1 MREPVA
7 TVVGGGIAGL
17 ASAVALARE
26 GWRTTV
32 LERRSGAAEVGAG
45 VAVPGNGVAALH
57 ALGFDAEHLARI
69 GYETTATG
77 FRDAQ
82 GRPILLIPDDRADV
96 RAAVTLLGL
105 HRQRL
110 HAALLRAAEE
120 AGVEV
125 ATDAQVTGVRPG
137 APGGARAEVAWHG
150 GDTDHRKGNAEHRTE
165 TDLVVGADGMWSA
178 VRAALFPGVRPRYSG
193 STSWRAVVPDT
204 ARDGRLAEYWGPDG
218 EFGTMRVSA
227 SELYWYGYVRAP
239 EGAVVGD
246 EHAVARAR
254 FARWAPEIGEL
265 IADTAPER
273 LMRHDVYHLPGGLP
287 GYVRGRVAM
296 VGDAAHAALPTMGQG
311 AATAL
316 EDGVSLGRLV
326 GGRAAHGHDLGRAL
340 AEFDALRR
348 PRCRAIAAQAVLM
361 ARFGADLG
369 GGWRQAVRNS
379 ALRLVPGG
387 AVVRAGF
394 SVARWTPPS
403 VHSPA
408 PTRP

>member
-32 LERRSGAAEVGAG
+32 LERRSGEAEVGAG
-45 VAVPGNGVAALH
+45 VAMLGNGVAALY
-57 ALGFDAEHLARI
+57 ALGFDDERVARI

-77 FRDAQ
+77 FRDAR
-82 GRPILLIPDDRADV
+82 GRGLLLIPDHRPEV
-96 RAAVTLLGL
+96 RAVVTLLGL

-110 HAALLRAAEE
+110 HAALRRAAQE
-120 AGVEV
+120 AGAEV
-125 ATDAQVTGVRPG
+125 TANARVTGVRPG
-137 APGGARAEVAWHG
+137 TPGGERAEVRWRG
-150 GDTDHRKGNAEHRTE
+150 GETDHRTE
-165 TDLVVGADGMWSA
+165 ADLVVGADGMWSA
-178 VRAALFPGVRPRYSG
+178 VRAALFPTARPRYSG

-204 ARDGRLAEYWGPDG
+204 ARDGRLVEYWGPDG
-218 EFGTMRVSA
+218 EFGSVRVSA

-246 EHAVARAR
+246 ERAVARAR
-254 FARWAPEIGEL
+254 FSRWAPQIGEL
-265 IADTAPER
+265 IADTASGQ

-287 GYVRGRVAM
+287 SYVRGRVVM

-316 EDGVSLGRLV
+316 EDGASLGRLV

-340 AEFDALRR
+340 AEFDAVRR
-348 PRCRAIAAQAVLM
+348 PRCRSMAAQAVLM

-369 GGWRQAVRNS
+369 GGWRQTVRNS

-387 AVVRAGF
+387 AVVRAGS
-394 SVARWTPPS
+394 SVARWTPP
-403 VHSPA
+403 PA
-408 PTRP
+408 PGPAPDRS